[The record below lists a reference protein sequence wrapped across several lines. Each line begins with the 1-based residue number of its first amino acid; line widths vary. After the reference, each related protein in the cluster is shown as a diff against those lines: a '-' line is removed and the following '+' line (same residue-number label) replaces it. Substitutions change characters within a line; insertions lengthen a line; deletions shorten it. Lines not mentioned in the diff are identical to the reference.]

1 MAQIPNNT
9 KLIAL
14 VYILEPGKFGHGIIN
29 GGGRQLIW
37 ASRRHK
43 IQMTVANNIGTLILL
58 NFLRIY
64 FLLTQIPTSPSRR
77 YARV

>member
-1 MAQIPNNT
+1 MRYKNDCMAQIPNNT

-37 ASRRHK
+37 ASQNTNDRSKQHRYP
-43 IQMTVANNIGTLILL
+43 
-58 NFLRIY
+58 NF
-64 FLLTQIPTSPSRR
+64 
-77 YARV
+77 A